1 MCDYIYHPM
10 KKGIMIVI
18 IDESNVQVIIYI

>member
-1 MCDYIYHPM
+1 MCDYIHHPM

-18 IDESNVQVIIYI
+18 IDEMNVQVIIYI